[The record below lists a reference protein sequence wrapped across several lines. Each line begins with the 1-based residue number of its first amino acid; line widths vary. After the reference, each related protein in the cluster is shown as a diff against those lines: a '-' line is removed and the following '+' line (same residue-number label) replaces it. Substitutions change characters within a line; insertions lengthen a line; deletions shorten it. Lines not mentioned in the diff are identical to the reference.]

1 MKQKKVDEKTKEI
14 KYGLKRVFDAE
25 IGARSD
31 NIETQ
36 CKYTHTHTGE

>member
-1 MKQKKVDEKTKEI
+1 MKQKKVDEKTKQI
-14 KYGLKRVFDAE
+14 KYGLKRVFDGE